1 MANIPDGRQVY
12 TCPTCGGSR
21 TQQQPRAGKDGRT
34 EYETVDC
41 RTCDGSG
48 QIVGGPA

>member
-1 MANIPDGRQVY
+1 MPQTPDGRAVY
-12 TCPTCGGSR
+12 ICPTCNGAAIESAR
-21 TQQQPRAGKDGRT
+21 RAGRDGSSIV
-34 EYETVDC
+34 EEDC